1 MIRSQIAEAQT
12 VLNDQEVAL
21 CQRVYDGVCSMR
33 QINTEP
39 ERQDLA
45 ARVIMLFQH
54 GVKDEDSSMR
64 QLI

>member
-1 MIRSQIAEAQT
+1 M
-12 VLNDQEVAL
+12 LNDQEVAL